1 MLFKDGVYLALEM
14 AQPREFAP
22 VKLICGVIYK
32 EDALYEEVKRR
43 LEAEWGRADSESP
56 AYPFDL
62 TGYYEDEMGGG
73 LLRRFLGFEALVP
86 PESLPEAKLWAIEL
100 EAMIRQERG
109 VTGRPVNID
118 PGYLTASAVV
128 LATAKDFA
136 HRIPLAK
143 GIYAHLELLFTRA
156 GVRTL
161 DWTYP
166 DLRREP
172 PQAYFRAVRE
182 AFLRQLRE
190 RQA

>member
-1 MLFKDGVYLALEM
+1 M

-22 VKLICGVIYK
+22 VKLICGVIHK
-32 EDALYEEVKRR
+32 DDALYKEVRQR
-43 LEAEWGRADSESP
+43 LEAEWGRADSESE
-56 AYPFDL
+56 AFPFDL

-73 LLRRFLGFEALVP
+73 LVRRFLSFEALVP

-100 EAMIRQERG
+100 EALVRQERG
-109 VTGRPVNID
+109 VTGRPANID
-118 PGYLTASAVV
+118 PGYLTASALVM
-128 LATAKDFA
+128 ATAKDFA

-143 GIYAHLELLFTRA
+143 GIYAHLELLFTRT

-172 PQAYFRAVRE
+172 PQAYFRTVRDIY
-182 AFLRQLRE
+182 LRQLRE
-190 RQA
+190 RLA

>member
-1 MLFKDGVYLALEM
+1 M
-14 AQPREFAP
+14 AQPKAFAP
-22 VKLICGVIYK
+22 VKLICGIIYK
-32 EDALYEEVKRR
+32 EEAHYEEAKKR
-43 LEAEWGRADSESP
+43 LEAEWGRVDLESP

-62 TGYYEDEMGGG
+62 TGYYEDEMGPG
-73 LLRRFLGFEALVP
+73 LSRRFLSFEALVA

-100 EAMIRQERG
+100 ESIMRQERG

-118 PGYLTASAVV
+118 PGNLTASAVV
-128 LATAKDFA
+128 MATAKDFA

-143 GIYAHLELLFTRA
+143 GIYAHLEFLFTRT

-182 AFLRQLRE
+182 TYLRQLRE
-190 RQA
+190 RQD

>member
-1 MLFKDGVYLALEM
+1 M

-32 EDALYEEVKRR
+32 EEALYEEVKKR
-43 LEAEWGRADSESP
+43 LEAEWGRVDTEGP

-73 LLRRFLGFEALVP
+73 LVRRFLSFEVLVP
-86 PESLPEAKLWAIEL
+86 PESLPEAKLLAIEL
-100 EAMIRQERG
+100 EALIRQERG
-109 VTGRPVNID
+109 ATGRPVNID
-118 PGYLTASAVV
+118 PGHLTASAVIM
-128 LATAKDFA
+128 ATAKDFA

-143 GIYAHLELLFTRA
+143 GIYAHLEFLFTRT

-166 DLRREP
+166 DLRRQP
-172 PQAYFRAVRE
+172 PQVYFRAVRE
-182 AFLRQLRE
+182 IYLRQLRE
-190 RQA
+190 RRG